1 MPSQDESSDV
11 KKLRSQMR
19 DGRTPLL
26 QTIREAYKP
35 YLLARKALERQNSAI
50 REQVGLLSS
59 DFDTKATQL
68 RQSSKKTGE
77 NPATVVE
84 LYRELSAQAKS
95 VAALIDKELLGLQK
109 LYDPVAKAFAAYEG
123 ALDAYN
129 KYMQQ
134 WIGKLPDGDL
144 SGRAL
149 ELIQTEIERSLR

>member
-1 MPSQDESSDV
+1 LPSQDESPDI

-19 DGRTPLL
+19 EGRTPLL
-26 QTIREAYKP
+26 QAIREAYKP

-59 DFDTKATQL
+59 DFDAKAKQL
-68 RQSSKKTGE
+68 RESSRKTGE
-77 NPATVVE
+77 NPAMVVE
-84 LYRELSAQAKS
+84 LYKALSQQAKS
-95 VAALIDKELLGLQK
+95 VAALIDKELPSLQK

-134 WIGKLPDGDL
+134 WVGKLPEGDL

-149 ELIQTEIERSLR
+149 ELVQTEIERSLR